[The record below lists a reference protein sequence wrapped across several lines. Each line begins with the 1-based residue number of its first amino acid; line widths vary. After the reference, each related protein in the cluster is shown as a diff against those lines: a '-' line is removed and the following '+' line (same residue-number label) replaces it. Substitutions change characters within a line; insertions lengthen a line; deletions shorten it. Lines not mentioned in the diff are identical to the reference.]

1 MDHYTHL
8 SVIFRF
14 DSFYY
19 CELKNRQ
26 TDRERQNG
34 RQRNSNESM
43 FYVLHIEYVYGCE
56 KKSTV
61 AY

>member
-1 MDHYTHL
+1 MDHYVHL

-26 TDRERQNG
+26 TEKDRTG